1 MSKSELITA
10 ILQINRTAAPE
21 FLQRFREPELEAYLK
36 RVKVVNSP
44 RPARKP
50 AAMAAARA

>member
-10 ILQINRTAAPE
+10 ILEINRTAAPE

-36 RVKVVNSP
+36 RVKVIGSP
-44 RPARKP
+44 RPVRKH
-50 AAMAAARA
+50 AQMAAARA